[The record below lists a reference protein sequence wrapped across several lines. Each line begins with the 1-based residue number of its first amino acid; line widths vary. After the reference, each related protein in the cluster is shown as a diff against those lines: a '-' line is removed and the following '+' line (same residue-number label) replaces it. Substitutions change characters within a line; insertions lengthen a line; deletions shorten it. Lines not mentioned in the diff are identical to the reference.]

1 MKYRNINSISI
12 LSSPQTTKQNHPRYP
27 RILRKTQNH
36 LIHQTTHTKM
46 RLPYA
51 DPSSPTFSSPSDR
64 AIIERVEAR
73 RAPRPLQPLDLTLL
87 HSPPVA
93 DGWNSFLR
101 AVRTQTGLAD
111 DIREIA
117 ICRVAICNRA
127 WYEWGHHA
135 PLAMKGGV
143 SDEGMEVLKR
153 EKCERGG
160 KGDGNEDA
168 EGLSGKQWAVVRYT
182 DEMTR
187 NVRVPEEVFDE
198 LKRWFDEK
206 EIVELTATIAAY
218 NCVSRFLVAL
228 DVGERNKLT
237 GPDDVAH

>member
-1 MKYRNINSISI
+1 MKYRATNPLPLRSLFQPTRQS
-12 LSSPQTTKQNHPRYP
+12 LPPHLLPTRTRTRTQTIHHTPR
-27 RILRKTQNH
+27 
-36 LIHQTTHTKM
+36 HTM

-93 DGWNSFLR
+93 DGWNSFLG

-117 ICRVAICNRA
+117 ICRVAICNGA

-135 PLAMKGGV
+135 PLAKKGGV
-143 SDEGMEVLKR
+143 SDEGMDVLKR
-153 EKCERGG
+153 ERCVREGQG
-160 KGDGNEDA
+160 GDGDEG
-168 EGLSGKQWAVVRYT
+168 GLSGKQWAVVRYT

-187 NVRVPEEVFDE
+187 NVRVGEEVFEE
-198 LKRWFDEK
+198 LPLEHQ
-206 EIVELTATIAAY
+206 T
-218 NCVSRFLVAL
+218 VSSR
-228 DVGERNKLT
+228 
-237 GPDDVAH
+237 

>member
-1 MKYRNINSISI
+1 MKYRIINPISLLSFSQSI
-12 LSSPQTTKQNHPRYP
+12 KQNLLHRY
-27 RILRKTQNH
+27 RIPTQAQTK
-36 LIHQTTHTKM
+36 LIHQTYHFKM

-51 DPSSPTFSSPSDR
+51 DPSSPKFSSPSDR

-93 DGWNSFLR
+93 DGWNSFLG

-117 ICRVAICNRA
+117 ICRVAICNGA

-135 PLAMKGGV
+135 PLAKKGGV

-153 EKCERGG
+153 EKCERKGN
-160 KGDGNEDA
+160 GDGNGDS
-168 EGLSGKQWAVVRYT
+168 EGLSGKQWAVIRYT

-187 NVRVPEEVFDE
+187 NVRVPEEVFEE
-198 LKRWFDEK
+198 LKKWFDEK
-206 EIVELTATIAAY
+206 EIVELTAT
-218 NCVSRFLVAL
+218 VS
-228 DVGERNKLT
+228 
-237 GPDDVAH
+237 